1 MDENELLSACI
12 KGERIAQRQLYDYY
26 AAKLMA
32 VSLRYSKTRAEAEDI
47 LQESF
52 IKVFKNL
59 GKLRDRSN
67 IGAWMKRIV
76 INTAINHHRGKLYL
90 FPMVD
95 VNKIN
100 KSYGEAVAL
109 SEYRLDELL
118 EMIRELPSGCQLIF
132 NLFAIEGFGHKEIA
146 EKLNI
151 SEGTSK
157 SQYSRAKMLLQKKIT
172 DDSKNSYEQLK

>member
-12 KGERIAQRQLYDYY
+12 KGERIAQRQLYNNY

-67 IGAWMKRIV
+67 IGAWMKRII

-100 KSYGEAVAL
+100 KSYGESVAL
-109 SEYRLDELL
+109 SEYRMDELL

-132 NLFAIEGFGHKEIA
+132 NLFAIEGFSHKEIA